1 MIASQRDHAQQEA
14 PFLRPARVFDHYGT
28 VPLEPTKDVLLQG
41 LADAGT
47 SFERGELAYL
57 AITSKVEFPVRDRF
71 AWELHRR
78 LEDRSLLVAREW
90 RRADLAV
97 VREGDAVVVIE
108 STALYAFDVL
118 REPGLHKYRAK
129 VTDDL
134 AKAATLAPHADAYA
148 LVLCTNVVGEIAPQL
163 RRWVVK
169 YSSGI
174 IGAAKSHGHAG
185 QEAAR
190 QALGGELSQLGPSDR
205 REMPSGSVWGLDVVV
220 DAWLVGPISRPQL
233 SRKHSQLSV

>member
-1 MIASQRDHAQQEA
+1 MPNKKRL
-14 PFLRPARVFDHYGT
+14 LRLARVFDHHGT
-28 VPLEPTKDVLLQG
+28 VPPGPTKDMLLQG

-57 AITSKVEFPVRDRF
+57 AVTSKVELPVRDRF

-97 VREGDAVVVIE
+97 VREGDAVAVIE

-118 REPGLHKYRAK
+118 SEPGLHKYRAK
-129 VTDDL
+129 VTGDL
-134 AKAATLAPHADAYA
+134 AKVAALAPHADAYA
-148 LVLCTNVVGEIAPQL
+148 LVLCTHVLGEIAPQL

-190 QALGGELSQLGPSDR
+190 QALGGELSQLSPSER

-220 DAWLVGPISRPQL
+220 DAWLVGPISRPRL
-233 SRKHSQLSV
+233 EPEARHHSG